1 LNTLATI
8 TRAIHLDWIIT
19 ARFQSV
25 LIVSSFGYLYYRV
38 FLGLVN
44 DWWSNSAY
52 SHGVLIPFLSGYL
65 IWQRRKEL
73 SDAHKQPSYIGF
85 GIFLLGLISFIVGT
99 VGGEE
104 IIQRLSL
111 PLSLLGLVFYL
122 GGSQVVRLC
131 LFPVAYLVMMI
142 PLPFPIY
149 RLASLRLRL
158 FDSRVAE
165 AVLPFLGVP
174 VYREGYF
181 LFLPN
186 VVLEVADACSGVLSI
201 VALMAIGVF
210 YVHQVRSQ
218 RRLLL
223 WLAIVP
229 IAVAA
234 NAIRIVLVSAMSH
247 HLGDWVLGTTF
258 HRLTGTFNFLL
269 GFLVLVMMHQAL
281 ERILPKKNCL
291 R

>member
-1 LNTLATI
+1 MG
-8 TRAIHLDWIIT
+8 WI
-19 ARFQSV
+19 RVVKFPPV
-25 LIVSSFGYLYYRV
+25 LVVCSFVYLYSPIL
-38 FLGLVN
+38 LGLVQ
-44 DWWSNSAY
+44 DWWSHAAY
-52 SHGVLIPFLSGYL
+52 SHGFLIPFLSGYL

-73 SDAHKQPSYIGF
+73 NDAHKRPSYVGF
-85 GIFLLGLISFIVGT
+85 GIFLLGLSSIIVGS

-122 GGSQVVRLC
+122 GGSHVVGVC

-142 PLPFPIY
+142 PLPYPIY
-149 RLASLRLRL
+149 RLASLQLRL
-158 FDSRVAE
+158 FDARVTE

-186 VVLEVADACSGVLSI
+186 LVLEVADACSGVLSI
-201 VALMAIGVF
+201 VALMAIGIF
-210 YVHQVRSQ
+210 YVHQVRSR

-223 WLAIVP
+223 WLMIVP

-234 NAIRIVLVSAMSH
+234 NAIRIVLVSAMAY
-247 HLGDWVLGTTF
+247 HLGDWVLGTIF

-269 GFLVLVMMHQAL
+269 GFLVLVLIQEAL
-281 ERILPKKNCL
+281 ERILPKEDYL